1 MIIII
6 ATLILLIDLL
16 DAVDEDAIVPFICF
30 ICFLFGGGGEYT
42 GIYIFRVG
50 ESGDRKT

>member
-6 ATLILLIDLL
+6 ASLILLINSFDP
-16 DAVDEDAIVPFICF
+16 VDEDAIVPF
-30 ICFLFGGGGEYT
+30 FLSLFFFLEYT

-50 ESGDRKT
+50 DSGDRNT